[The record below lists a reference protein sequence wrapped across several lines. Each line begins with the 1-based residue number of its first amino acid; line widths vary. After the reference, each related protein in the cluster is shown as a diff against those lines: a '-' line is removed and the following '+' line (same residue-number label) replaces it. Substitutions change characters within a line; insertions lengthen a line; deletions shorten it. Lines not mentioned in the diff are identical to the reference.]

1 MMPFHT
7 FEELIDYTKQ
17 EKIGIIDLILDIEKK
32 LQNTDKDYVYEKM
45 RNYWHIMQKSV
56 DE

>member
-7 FEELIDYTKQ
+7 FEELIDYIKQ

-45 RNYWHIMQKSV
+45 RNYRHIMQKSV